1 MKMIAGR
8 DGRIHRLPVGADWTD
23 GRDLAAPAGR
33 TFRELYRERGA
44 R

>member
-1 MKMIAGR
+1 MKLVAGR
-8 DGRIHRLPVGADWTD
+8 DGRIHRLPIGAGWTD

-33 TFRELYRERGA
+33 TFRELYRARGA